1 MPLEE
6 IIGWSGAGL
15 FVLLSLIQISPIK
28 INPWTALARWLGRA
42 INGEVI
48 KILDEVKTAQKA
60 NTDRLNE
67 HIRMDDERNADE
79 HRAKI
84 LRFNNELIREIPHT
98 KEEFTDILAD
108 IDVYERYCKQHPE
121 YKNNRA
127 SHAIDNIGRV
137 YDERLAKHDFI
148 K

>member
-1 MPLEE
+1 MTPEE
-6 IIGWSGAGL
+6 IAGWAGAGI
-15 FVLLSLIQISPIK
+15 VALLSLVQISPIK
-28 INPWTALARWLGRA
+28 INPWTALARWIGRA
-42 INGEVI
+42 INGEVM
-48 KILDEVKTAQKA
+48 KKLDEVKAAQKA

-84 LRFNNELIREIPHT
+84 LRFNNELIRDIPHT

-127 SHAIDNIGRV
+127 GHAIDNIGRV
-137 YDERLAKHDFI
+137 YDERLAKHDFL
-148 K
+148 